1 MKKKPLFAFLLA
13 AAMTIT
19 VPASA
24 FAAGDSALPALRSLD
39 VIQTS
44 SSGTIA
50 YNANVSRREFA
61 RMLVALSDR
70 LDSVSASSNTSP
82 FSDVPSSA
90 ADAGYIKTVAS
101 EGLLPG
107 YLDGSFRPDSAVKL
121 EEAACAVLRL
131 LGYNSGTAAE
141 QLDQAGRLG
150 LLDGVGKTKGQVLT
164 TNDCITLF
172 GNALDAK
179 TPSGTTYAASLGLA
193 GADGKLDYGA
203 AVTSGLTGPL
213 LPASGIYAA
222 VPFSLDTA
230 EVYLNGR
237 RVQPSA
243 IDKNDV
249 IYYNAGMRT
258 VWAYRNRV
266 AGTYTAASPS
276 AASPSS
282 VTVGGQTYAVT
293 GAAAYALSDLGEF
306 SFGDTVTL
314 LLDRNGQAAFAIRG
328 AVTLSAASGQ
338 AETTGVVSDITVT
351 SYADASG
358 KDVFSYTANVVCADG
373 VVRQYP
379 VSGSKAFKEGDVV
392 KVSGQSLKKLNK
404 TSLKGRVN
412 STGSKVGSTPIASDA
427 KILDYLDGDNFA
439 AIYPSG
445 LGNVSLTSSNV
456 LYHTL
461 NSKGE
466 VDLLILK
473 NATGD
478 VGSYGVVT
486 KVEALTTTVT
496 VPVTPGE
503 GETPDG
509 GDSSGSSEPSGDG
522 ESSGSGDPS
531 GGGSSSDSDLPTQT
545 VEETIVTGYNVT
557 YLLNGQTRTAMLD
570 ASASAR
576 KGGASFTF
584 KDGQLSRVSSLK
596 TVSASRISGLKATVS
611 GGTLT
616 ISDRVSVY
624 VKMGDDYYPSSLATV
639 QDNKDYKLSCCCD
652 KDNKVRVIIAEPL
665 S

>member
-1 MKKKPLFAFLLA
+1 MNKKPLIALLLA
-13 AAMTIT
+13 AAAAFA

-24 FAAGDSALPALRSLD
+24 FAAGDGALPALRSLD
-39 VIQTS
+39 VIQTGP
-44 SSGTIA
+44 SGTIA
-50 YNANVSRREFA
+50 YHANVSRREFA
-61 RMLVALSDR
+61 RMLIALSDR
-70 LDSVSASSNTSP
+70 LDTVSASSNTSP
-82 FSDVPSSA
+82 FSDVPSASS
-90 ADAGYIKTVAS
+90 DAGYIKTVAS

-107 YLDGSFRPDSAVKL
+107 YLDGSFRPDNAVKL

-131 LGYNSGTAAE
+131 LGYSSGTAAE
-141 QLDQAGRLG
+141 QLGQAGKLG
-150 LLDGVGKTKGQVLT
+150 LLDGVGKTKGQALT
-164 TNDCITLF
+164 TENCIALF
-172 GNALDAK
+172 GNALDTK
-179 TPSGTTYAASLGLA
+179 TPSGATYAASLGLA
-193 GADGKLDYGA
+193 GADGKLDNSA
-203 AVTSGLTGPL
+203 AVTLGLTGPL
-213 LPASGIYAA
+213 LPSSGIYAA

-230 EVYLNGR
+230 EIYLNGR

-249 IYYNAGMRT
+249 IYYNAGMRA

-293 GAAAYALSDLGEF
+293 GAAAYALSNLGGYA
-306 SFGDTVTL
+306 FGDTVTL
-314 LLDRNGQAAFAIRG
+314 LLDRDGQAAFVVRG

-338 AETTGVVSDITVT
+338 AETTGVVSSITVS
-351 SYADASG
+351 SYADAAG

-379 VSGSKAFKEGDVV
+379 VSSSKAFKEGDVV
-392 KVSGQSLKKLNK
+392 KVDGQNLTKKTK
-404 TSLKGRVN
+404 TPLKGRVN
-412 STGSKVGSTPIASDA
+412 STGSKVGSIPIASDA

-439 AIYPSG
+439 VVYPSG

-478 VGSYGVVT
+478 IGNYGVVT

-496 VPVTPGE
+496 VPVA
-503 GETPDG
+503 PDEG
-509 GDSSGSSEPSGDG
+509 GDGSSLPSDDG
-522 ESSGSGDPS
+522 E
-531 GGGSSSDSDLPTQT
+531 LPPQT
-545 VEETIVTGYNVT
+545 EEETIVTGYNVT
-557 YLLNGQTRTAMLD
+557 YLLNGQARTAMLD
-570 ASASAR
+570 ASASVR

-584 KDGQLSRVSSLK
+584 KDGQLSRVNSLK

-616 ISDRVSVY
+616 VDDRVSVY
-624 VKMGDDYYPSSLATV
+624 VKMGDDYYPSSLTTV
-639 QDNKDYKLSCCCD
+639 QDSKEYKLSCCCD
-652 KDNKVRVIIAEPL
+652 KDNKIRVIIAEPL